1 MNGSE
6 NGYAGALFFALISLG
21 AVLKVDDV
29 IGLFVGAASALFAAV
44 SLRRALVKSAQA
56 TEEDHQRI
64 EIQLQQLR
72 RKFSETSS
80 INVAAMSTVN
90 DVAQIMQENL
100 QAIRVRLSELD
111 NVPDL
116 TRNIEGIRSALA
128 NLEEHSS
135 ALNVTFEKFLSAVT
149 PQEKSS
155 DSTEVVE
162 KSFTTLNTTLEKFL
176 SAVKSQEKSSDSTEV
191 VEKSFTTLNT
201 TLEKFLSAVKSQEK
215 SSDSTKIVTTSF
227 TALAAEVKQLNEIS
241 AANKQALQTVL
252 KLLQLVGQGLKNPS
266 YSKNLDSINSSV
278 ETLAARG
285 SDFVALKNS
294 VDDAQKNLSELV
306 RISSNIS
313 KNFSSTL
320 DDLRLD
326 VAKLSAKLEAM
337 NSPTENRAA
346 LTSQDISLL
355 KKIAA
360 KINLK

>member
-21 AVLKVDDV
+21 TILKVDDV

-56 TEEDHQRI
+56 NEEDHQRI

-80 INVAAMSTVN
+80 INVAAMGTVN
-90 DVAQIMQENL
+90 DAAELLQENL
-100 QAIRVRLSELD
+100 QVIRVRLAELD
-111 NVPDL
+111 NLTEL
-116 TRNIEGIRSALA
+116 TRNTEGIRSALA
-128 NLEEHSS
+128 SLEENSS
-135 ALNVTFEKFLSAVT
+135 ALHTILEANSSTLNATLEKFLSAVT
-149 PQEKSS
+149 PQENSS
-155 DSTEVVE
+155 DVQQIAQ
-162 KSFTTLNTTLEKFL
+162 SF
-176 SAVKSQEKSSDSTEV
+176 S
-191 VEKSFTTLNT
+191 
-201 TLEKFLSAVKSQEK
+201 
-215 SSDSTKIVTTSF
+215 
-227 TALAAEVKQLNEIS
+227 ALAEEVKLLNES
-241 AANKQALQTVL
+241 AAANKQSLQTVL
-252 KLLQLVGQGLKNPS
+252 KLLQLVGQVLKNPA
-266 YSKNLDSINSSV
+266 YSKSLDKINSSV
-278 ETLAARG
+278 ETLAARS

>member
-56 TEEDHQRI
+56 AEEDHQRI

-100 QAIRVRLSELD
+100 QAISVRLSELD

-128 NLEEHSS
+128 NLEEHSA
-135 ALNVTFEKFLSAVT
+135 ALNIMFEKILSVATT

-155 DSTEVVE
+155 EDTDLV
-162 KSFTTLNTTLEKFL
+162 
-176 SAVKSQEKSSDSTEV
+176 A
-191 VEKSFTTLNT
+191 
-201 TLEKFLSAVKSQEK
+201 
-215 SSDSTKIVTTSF
+215 TSF
-227 TALAAEVKQLNEIS
+227 TALTTEVKQLNEIS

-252 KLLQLVGQGLKNPS
+252 KLLQLVGQSLKNPS
-266 YSKNLDSINSSV
+266 YSKNLDNINSSV

-294 VDDAQKNLSELV
+294 MDDAQKNLSELV

-326 VAKLSAKLEAM
+326 VAKLSAKLESL
-337 NSPTENRAA
+337 NSSTDNHAA
-346 LTSQDISLL
+346 LTSQDINLL

>member
-21 AVLKVDDV
+21 AVLKIDDM

-56 TEEDHQRI
+56 NEEDHQRI

-80 INVAAMSTVN
+80 TNVAAMSTVN

-100 QAIRVRLSELD
+100 QVIRVQLSELD
-111 NVPDL
+111 NVSDL

-135 ALNVTFEKFLSAVT
+135 ALNITLEKFLSVVT

-155 DSTEVVE
+155 AETE
-162 KSFTTLNTTLEKFL
+162 L
-176 SAVKSQEKSSDSTEV
+176 VK
-191 VEKSFTTLNT
+191 KSFTTLNT

-215 SSDSTKIVTTSF
+215 SSDSTKVVEKSF
-227 TALAAEVKQLNEIS
+227 TALAEEVKQLNES
-241 AANKQALQTVL
+241 AAANKQALQTVL
-252 KLLQLVGQGLKNPS
+252 KLLQLVGQGFKNPS
-266 YSKNLDSINSSV
+266 YSKNLDNINSSV
-278 ETLAARG
+278 ETLAARS

-306 RISSNIS
+306 RIGSNIS

-326 VAKLSAKLEAM
+326 VAKLSAKLEAL
-337 NSPTENRAA
+337 NSSTDNHAA

>member
-56 TEEDHQRI
+56 AEEDHQRI

-100 QAIRVRLSELD
+100 QAINVRLSELD

-128 NLEEHSS
+128 NLEEHSA
-135 ALNVTFEKFLSAVT
+135 ALNIMFEKILSVATT

-155 DSTEVVE
+155 EDTDLV
-162 KSFTTLNTTLEKFL
+162 
-176 SAVKSQEKSSDSTEV
+176 A
-191 VEKSFTTLNT
+191 
-201 TLEKFLSAVKSQEK
+201 
-215 SSDSTKIVTTSF
+215 TSF
-227 TALAAEVKQLNEIS
+227 TALTTEVKQLNEIS

-252 KLLQLVGQGLKNPS
+252 KLLQLVGQSLKNPS
-266 YSKNLDSINSSV
+266 YSKNLDNINSSV

-285 SDFVALKNS
+285 SDFVVLKNS
-294 VDDAQKNLSELV
+294 MDDAQKNLSELV

-326 VAKLSAKLEAM
+326 VAKLSAKLESL
-337 NSPTENRAA
+337 NSSTDNHAA
-346 LTSQDISLL
+346 LTSQDINLL

>member
-6 NGYAGALFFALISLG
+6 NGYAGALFFALISFG
-21 AVLKVDDV
+21 TILKVDDV
-29 IGLFVGAASALFAAV
+29 VGLFVGAASALFAAV
-44 SLRRALVKSAQA
+44 SLRQALVKSAQA
-56 TEEDHQRI
+56 NEEDHQRI

-80 INVAAMSTVN
+80 TNVAAMSTVN

-100 QAIRVRLSELD
+100 QVIRLQLSELD
-111 NVPDL
+111 NLSDV
-116 TRNIEGIRSALA
+116 TRSIEGIRSALA

-135 ALNVTFEKFLSAVT
+135 ALNITFEKFLPAVT
-149 PQEKSS
+149 PQENSS
-155 DSTEVVE
+155 ESTELVG
-162 KSFTTLNTTLEKFL
+162 KSFTELNTTLEKIL
-176 SAVKSQEKSSDSTEV
+176 SAVKTKEKPSAEIEL
-191 VEKSFTTLNT
+191 VEKSFT
-201 TLEKFLSAVKSQEK
+201 
-215 SSDSTKIVTTSF
+215 
-227 TALAAEVKQLNEIS
+227 ALAEEVKQLNES
-241 AANKQALQTVL
+241 AVANKQALQTVL
-252 KLLQLVGQGLKNPS
+252 KLLQLVSQGMKTPG
-266 YSKNLDSINSSV
+266 YSKNLDKINSSV

-306 RISSNIS
+306 RINSNIA

-326 VAKLSAKLEAM
+326 VAKLSAKLETL
-337 NSPTENRAA
+337 NSSTESHAS

>member
-21 AVLKVDDV
+21 TILKVDDV
-29 IGLFVGAASALFAAV
+29 VGLFVGAASALFAAV

-56 TEEDHQRI
+56 NEEDHQRI

-80 INVAAMSTVN
+80 INGAAMGTVN
-90 DVAQIMQENL
+90 DAAELVQENL
-100 QAIRVRLSELD
+100 QVIRVRLAELD
-111 NVPDL
+111 NLSEL
-116 TRNIEGIRSALA
+116 TRNTEGIRSALA
-128 NLEEHSS
+128 SLEEHSS
-135 ALNVTFEKFLSAVT
+135 ALHTVLEEN
-149 PQEKSS
+149 SS
-155 DSTEVVE
+155 
-162 KSFTTLNTTLEKFL
+162 TLNATLEKFL
-176 SAVKSQEKSSDSTEV
+176 SAVTAQEKSSDGTELV
-191 VEKSFTTLNT
+191 AN
-201 TLEKFLSAVKSQEK
+201 
-215 SSDSTKIVTTSF
+215 SF
-227 TALAAEVKQLNEIS
+227 TALTEEINRLNES
-241 AANKQALQTVL
+241 TAANKQSLQTML
-252 KLLQLVGQGLKNPS
+252 KLLQMVGQVLKTPA
-266 YSKNLDSINSSV
+266 YSKSLDKINSSV
-278 ETLAARG
+278 ETLAARS

>member
-21 AVLKVDDV
+21 TILKVDDV
-29 IGLFVGAASALFAAV
+29 VGLFVGAASALFAAV

-56 TEEDHQRI
+56 NEEDHQRI

-90 DVAQIMQENL
+90 DVAQIMQDNL

-149 PQEKSS
+149 P
-155 DSTEVVE
+155 
-162 KSFTTLNTTLEKFL
+162 
-176 SAVKSQEKSSDSTEV
+176 QEKSSDSTEV

-320 DDLRLD
+320 DDLR
-326 VAKLSAKLEAM
+326 
-337 NSPTENRAA
+337 
-346 LTSQDISLL
+346 
-355 KKIAA
+355 
-360 KINLK
+360 

>member
-176 SAVKSQEKSSDSTEV
+176 SAVKSQEKSSDST
-191 VEKSFTTLNT
+191 
-201 TLEKFLSAVKSQEK
+201 
-215 SSDSTKIVTTSF
+215 KIVTTSF

>member
-155 DSTEVVE
+155 DSTELVE
-162 KSFTTLNTTLEKFL
+162 KSFSTLNATLRKFL
-176 SAVKSQEKSSDSTEV
+176 SAVTAQEKSSDSTELV
-191 VEKSFTTLNT
+191 
-201 TLEKFLSAVKSQEK
+201 A
-215 SSDSTKIVTTSF
+215 TSF

>member
-135 ALNVTFEKFLSAVT
+135 ALNVTFEKFLSAVI

-162 KSFTTLNTTLEKFL
+162 KSFSTLNTTLEKFL
-176 SAVKSQEKSSDSTEV
+176 SAVKSQEKSSDSTELV
-191 VEKSFTTLNT
+191 
-201 TLEKFLSAVKSQEK
+201 A
-215 SSDSTKIVTTSF
+215 TSF

-241 AANKQALQTVL
+241 VANKQALQTVL